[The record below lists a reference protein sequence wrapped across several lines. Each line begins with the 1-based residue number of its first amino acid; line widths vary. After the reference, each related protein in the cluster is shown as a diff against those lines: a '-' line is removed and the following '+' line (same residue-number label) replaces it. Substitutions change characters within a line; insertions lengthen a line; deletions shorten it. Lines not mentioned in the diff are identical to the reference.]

1 MWWHIFCM
9 WEWES
14 FHGSC
19 ACGLSV
25 AHSSC
30 NFDGKGYRTHWS
42 RYLWNLGLTSN
53 FMCGLDLRRFPQR
66 LITCPFENIVALK
79 RFSQFWFPQCSCM
92 RQCLVFSSGYCYY
105 CYWSFSTCVFK
116 CLFYMCAWKVSL
128 IHCLHLFDF
137 SPLCVFKC
145 LLKLLASEDAKSHW
159 LHLFHFSPM
168 CVYKCLLKSLN
179 CNGEKVILVA
189 FVSLFSAVRFQ
200 MSPQTVCLWGCKVT
214 LIAFVRLFP
223 TVCFQIFPQMAYLIG
238 CKVTL
243 VAVVW
248 LFSLCIFKCLLKLI
262 VCKDA
267 KSHWLHLFEFFDCA
281 FSNVSSN
288 RLPVR
293 MQSNIGCICLTFLRC
308 AFSNVSSNCL
318 LVRMQ
323 SKIGCISFT
332 FLRCEF

>member
-42 RYLWNLGLTSN
+42 RYLWNLVLTSN
-53 FMCGLDLRRFPQR
+53 FMCGTDLRRFAQR
-66 LITCPFENIVALK
+66 LMTCPFENIVALK

-159 LHLFHFSPM
+159 LHLFHFSPL
-168 CVYKCLLKSLN
+168 CVFKCLLKSLN
-179 CNGEKVILVA
+179 CNGEKSHWLH
-189 FVSLFSAVRFQ
+189 LFHF
-200 MSPQTVCLWGCKVT
+200 SP
-214 LIAFVRLFP
+214 
-223 TVCFQIFPQMAYLIG
+223 
-238 CKVTL
+238 
-243 VAVVW
+243 
-248 LFSLCIFKCLLKLI
+248 LCVFKCLLKLFA
-262 VCKDA
+262 CEDA
-267 KSHWLHLFEFFDCA
+267 KSHWLHLFD
-281 FSNVSSN
+281 FSLLCVFKY
-288 RLPVR
+288 
-293 MQSNIGCICLTFLRC
+293 FL
-308 AFSNVSSNCL
+308 
-318 LVRMQ
+318 
-323 SKIGCISFT
+323 KWPT
-332 FLRCEF
+332 W